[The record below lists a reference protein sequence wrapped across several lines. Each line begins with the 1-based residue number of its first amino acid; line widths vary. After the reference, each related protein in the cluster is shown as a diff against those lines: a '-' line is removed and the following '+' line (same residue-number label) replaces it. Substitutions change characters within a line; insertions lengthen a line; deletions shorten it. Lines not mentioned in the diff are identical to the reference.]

1 MEAVATPAPRGLYKE
16 ESEVPARMALEQTEL
31 WTRRLREK
39 ELSSPLA
46 SEQRGH
52 LPGLS
57 VSCSTGRAQG
67 TLIRYSVWPWP
78 PCRDLSFQPHV
89 YTASSNRLGQPG
101 LWTHRLLTSAW
112 GCGSD
117 GGQTQSYCKS
127 IAMYD
132 WSCCCGDMVA
142 VVCEVTGGIQWVLHW
157 ALPFLEAVACWGRG
171 THH

>member
-1 MEAVATPAPRGLYKE
+1 MATPAPRGLYKE
-16 ESEVPARMALEQTEL
+16 ESEVPARTALEQTEL

-39 ELSSPLA
+39 ELSSPPA

-67 TLIRYSVWPWP
+67 ALIRYSVWPWP

-132 WSCCCGDMVA
+132 WSCCWGDMVA
-142 VVCEVTGGIQWVLHW
+142 VVCEVTGGI
-157 ALPFLEAVACWGRG
+157 
-171 THH
+171 